1 MNTFSKSLMTWYD
14 QKKYS
19 FPWRE
24 TSNPY
29 YIWVSE
35 IMLQQTQVNTVIPFY
50 KAWIKRFPTINDV
63 AKASDEEI
71 LKYWEGLGYYQ
82 RALNLRDACITII
95 DNYNSVI
102 PQKKEEL
109 LNLKGVGDYTAS
121 AITSIAFGAPH
132 PAIDGNLKRI
142 MSRLLS
148 LSNFKID
155 SLNKI
160 KDFLIKEMNNN
171 RPGDFNQALMDLGRT
186 ICQPRA
192 PKCINCP
199 ISIFCLSFKNKTTHL
214 FPVKNKN
221 KKIIPHYD
229 IGVGV
234 IWNNDKILITKRKKN
249 QLLGGLWE
257 FPGGKIKNNESILH
271 CIKREAQEELG
282 IKIKVKEFI
291 KTVNHQYS
299 HFKITLHAY
308 HCQYLSGEIKCIEV
322 DDWEWI
328 SPKSFSDYPFPKAN
342 HYIFPEILNNNDIA
356 C

>member
-1 MNTFSKSLMTWYD
+1 MNSFNKILINWYD

-19 FPWRE
+19 FPWRD

-50 KAWIKRFPTINDV
+50 KSWIKRFPTINDV

-71 LKYWEGLGYYQ
+71 FKYWEGLGYYQ
-82 RALNLRDACITII
+82 RALNLRDACISII
-95 DNYNSVI
+95 NNYNSEI

-109 LNLKGVGDYTAS
+109 LKLKGIGDYTAS
-121 AITSIAFGAPH
+121 AIASIAFGAAH

-142 MSRLLS
+142 MSRLLL
-148 LSNFKID
+148 LSDFKKD
-155 SLNKI
+155 SINQM
-160 KDFLIKEMNNN
+160 DSFLINEISNN

-186 ICQPRA
+186 ICQPRT
-192 PKCINCP
+192 PKCVDCP
-199 ISIFCLSFKNKTTHL
+199 ISMFCLSFQNQTTHL

-257 FPGGKIKNNESILH
+257 FPGGKIKDDESISH
-271 CIKREAQEELG
+271 CIKREAKEELG
-282 IKIKVKEFI
+282 IKIQVKNFI
-291 KTVNHQYS
+291 RTVKHQYS
-299 HFKITLHAY
+299 HFKITLHAH
-308 HCQYLSGEIKCIEV
+308 HCKYISGEVKCIEV

-328 SPKSFSDYPFPKAN
+328 NPKSFSDYPFPKAN
-342 HYIFPEILNNNDIA
+342 HYLFPEILNNNEGI